1 MNETTKYGL
10 FFVGGVLV
18 GALGAVALTRGKLDV
33 KPLATDLLSS
43 GIDLKDKLMAG
54 VDGVREDLADVMAEA
69 LKYLEDGMPAEA
81 VFYEGRAISI
91 ELPTILV
98 REVTYTEPAVK
109 GDTSGKVMKPAK
121 LATGF
126 ELAVPAFVNTGD
138 KIEIDT
144 RTSEYRNRVK

>member
-43 GIDLKDKLMAG
+43 GIDLKDTLMAG

-69 LKYLEDGMPAEA
+69 EVKAQERRAAKEAEA
-81 VFYEGRAISI
+81 AAAEA
-91 ELPTILV
+91 
-98 REVTYTEPAVK
+98 EVVAEAEPKPAV
-109 GDTSGKVMKPAK
+109 
-121 LATGF
+121 
-126 ELAVPAFVNTGD
+126 
-138 KIEIDT
+138 
-144 RTSEYRNRVK
+144 